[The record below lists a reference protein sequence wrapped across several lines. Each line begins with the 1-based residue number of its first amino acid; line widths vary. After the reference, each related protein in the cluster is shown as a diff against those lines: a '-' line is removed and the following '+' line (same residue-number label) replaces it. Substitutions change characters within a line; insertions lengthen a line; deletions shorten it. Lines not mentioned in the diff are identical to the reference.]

1 MCGLQ
6 GPQSLKRRSEEREAS
21 RGDGGGWK
29 QGANARIKG
38 IFSKVAD
45 ELRKA
50 IFGMLEHPPLLSA
63 LACPSF

>member
-1 MCGLQ
+1 MWTARTTVAQ
-6 GPQSLKRRSEEREAS
+6 KEVRRE
-21 RGDGGGWK
+21 GGEPGGQRGWK

-45 ELRKA
+45 EVRKP
-50 IFGMLEHPPLLSA
+50 IFGMLEHPPPLGI